1 MLEEGKQD
9 FSDFYPE
16 DAYQGRQPT
25 SEIAWLRLHS
35 SWQLVRE
42 YLGQEVIQKD
52 EQFTKGCAI
61 VLDVIYDIVP
71 CSL

>member
-9 FSDFYPE
+9 FGVLYLE
-16 DAYQGRQPT
+16 DSYQGRQPT

-35 SWQLVRE
+35 SWQLIRE

-61 VLDVIYDIVP
+61 RRTLKRM
-71 CSL
+71 